1 VERRS
6 GHAVVA
12 DPPARLRVQ
21 TVKASSV
28 WVVLL
33 MAVAC
38 VEDGSLAISAGAP
51 VSAAVRGHITN
62 CGEAVPNASVLL
74 MVQQDLQVQSRP
86 VDTRVGPVTT
96 TQDGAYAFHIS
107 PSFAVPGPASMQ
119 LEVSTGGT
127 TDEIEGGSLEF
138 LMGSPAR
145 DTARFD
151 VDLGN
156 QRHAC

>member
-12 DPPARLRVQ
+12 DPPARLRVE
-21 TVKASSV
+21 TVKASSL

-33 MAVAC
+33 LANGCEVAY
-38 VEDGSLAISAGAP
+38 LAISAGAP
-51 VSAAVRGHITN
+51 VTVAIRGVVTN
-62 CGEAVPNASVLL
+62 CGAAVANASVLL
-74 MVQQDLQVQSRP
+74 MVQQDLQAQTRP

-96 TQDGAYAFHIS
+96 SHDGGYAFEIS

-119 LEVSTGGT
+119 LEVTAGGT
-127 TDEIEGGSLEF
+127 TDVIEGHTLEF
-138 LMGSPAR
+138 RMGSPAR

-156 QRHAC
+156 RRGVC